1 MEKASNGCGRVL
13 VVEDHEAS
21 RVSLARLLKL
31 NGRTVDTADTVDE
44 AILKLESFRPEC
56 VILDLRIGSG
66 RGEDV
71 LRTIRDQRLPIRVS
85 IVTGSADPEDLKSLK
100 KLRPDNVMF
109 KPISFTDLMKW
120 VDGTPTV
127 N

>member
-1 MEKASNGCGRVL
+1 M
-13 VVEDHEAS
+13 VEDHEPS

-71 LRTIRDQRLPIRVS
+71 LRTIRDQQLPIRVS

-100 KLRPDNVMF
+100 NLRPDNVMF

>member
-1 MEKASNGCGRVL
+1 MEKSSNGCGRVL
-13 VVEDHEAS
+13 VVEDHEPS

-31 NGRTVDTADTVDE
+31 NGRHVETAETVDE
-44 AILKLESFRPEC
+44 AILKIESFRPEC
-56 VILDLRIGSG
+56 VILDLRVGLG

-71 LRTIRDQRLPIRVS
+71 LRAIRDQRLPIRVS

-100 KLRPDNVMF
+100 PLRPDNVMF

-120 VDGTPTV
+120 VDSTAAV

>member
-13 VVEDHEAS
+13 VVEDHEPS

-31 NGRTVDTADTVDE
+31 NGRSVETAATVDE
-44 AILKLESFRPEC
+44 AILKIESFCPEC
-56 VILDLRIGSG
+56 VILDLRIGEG

-71 LRTIRDQRLPIRVS
+71 LRSIRDQRLPIRVS

-100 KLRPDNVMF
+100 ALRPDNVMF

-120 VDGTPTV
+120 VDGSV
-127 N
+127 ALN

>member
-13 VVEDHEAS
+13 VVEDHEPS